1 MSRRDSDLHQINQSQ
16 RRVCY
21 HMNLFT
27 LDICHSVEY
36 TPTGINFMLFASLIL
51 DFWGVLNVNLKFA
64 KLYPVGIELLTVAAF
79 SSL

>member
-1 MSRRDSDLHQINQSQ
+1 
-16 RRVCY
+16 
-21 HMNLFT
+21 MNLFT

-64 KLYPVGIELLTVAAF
+64 KLYPVGIQLLAVAAF
-79 SSL
+79 SLIASFFFFFGHYNLFDV